1 MRKQR
6 GTAEPPARPPSTRPG
21 MAPWAAAGVAGALL
35 LVIAVALLGG
45 DAVYRVLGYSDPG
58 VVVRFGSTIARL
70 TADVSAAIALGGLA
84 FCAFFTSPQRSGGVT
99 AEGYAALRWGTR
111 GAWVWF
117 AASAVLVP
125 FQMSESSGLPPS
137 SVLAPGDFLGLLHAL
152 YEPKAW
158 VATALLALL
167 VAVGA
172 QRTLNWRPALGLGL
186 AACLGLL
193 PPVLVGHAGS
203 NAGHDYATN
212 AIVIH
217 VVAAALWLG
226 VLVMVARHL
235 RRGGSGAELVL
246 ARYRKLALGCWLV
259 LAASGL
265 VNVLV
270 LIPPEQLLGHG
281 YGILVLLT
289 LGLFLVLGAVGVLAR
304 RWASRSSAPGSAL
317 RLLGAELAIML
328 VTSGVSAGMTHVPP
342 PNYVAQ
348 DVTPSEVILGYELPG
363 APSLLNFLTAWRF
376 DLLLGTASVVLA
388 ALYLLGVR
396 RLRRRGDAWPV
407 GRTIAWLSG
416 CATVVVAT
424 SSGLGVYSSGMFSV
438 HMGVHMI
445 LNMLSPVLLVLGG
458 PITLALRAL
467 PPSGRDQPH
476 GPREWLLA
484 AVHSPVSRILAHPAV
499 ATVLFVGSFYALYFT
514 SLFEQAMSE
523 HWAHQLMN
531 VHFLVVG
538 YLYYWTVIGVD
549 PAPKPL
555 PHLARLG
562 MVFAVMPFH
571 AFFGVIVMS
580 MNEPIAENFF
590 RTLNL
595 PWAADLLADQNLA
608 GGIAWA
614 GGEAPLVLVLLALLT
629 QWSRHDQRE
638 GKRADRSG
646 DDELAAYNEM
656 LAKLAQNR
664 E

>member
-1 MRKQR
+1 MRKRR
-6 GTAEPPARPPSTRPG
+6 GTAERAARPRLT
-21 MAPWAAAGVAGALL
+21 PWIAAGVGGGLL
-35 LVIAVALLGG
+35 LVIAVVLLGG
-45 DAVYRVLGYSDPG
+45 DEVYRVLGYSDPG
-58 VVVRFGSTIARL
+58 VVVSFGSTIARM
-70 TADVSAAIALGGLA
+70 AVNVSAAIALGGLV
-84 FCAFFTSPQRSGGVT
+84 FCAFFTSPQRAGGVS
-99 AEGYAALRWGTR
+99 AEGYAALRWATR

-117 AASAVLVP
+117 AASALMIP
-125 FQMSESSGLPPS
+125 FQMSESSGLPLS
-137 SVLAPGDFLGLLHAL
+137 SVLAPGDFFGLLHAL

-158 VATALLALL
+158 VAAAILSLL
-167 VAVGA
+167 VAAGA
-172 QRTLNWRPALGLGL
+172 QRTLNWRPALGLS
-186 AACLGLL
+186 AVACLGLL
-193 PPVLVGHAGS
+193 PPVLVGHSGS
-203 NAGHDYATN
+203 NANHDYATN

-226 VLVMVARHL
+226 VLAMVARHL

-246 ARYRKLALGCWLV
+246 SRYRKLALGCWIV
-259 LAASGL
+259 LAASGA
-265 VNVLV
+265 VDALV
-270 LIPPEQLLGHG
+270 LIPPDQLLSNG
-281 YGILVLLT
+281 YGLLVLLAV
-289 LGLFLVLGAVGVLAR
+289 GLFLVLGGVGVLAR
-304 RWASRSSAPGSAL
+304 RWASRSGNTPGSAV
-317 RLLGAELAIML
+317 RLLGAELAILL
-328 VTSGVSAGMTHVPP
+328 VTSGVSAGMAHVPP
-342 PNYVAQ
+342 PNYLAQ
-348 DVTPSEVILGYELPG
+348 DVTPSEVILGYDLPG
-363 APSLLNFLTAWRF
+363 APGLLNFLTAWRF
-376 DLLLGTASVVLA
+376 DLLLGTATLVLA

-396 RLRRRGDAWPV
+396 RLRRRGDSWPV
-407 GRTIAWLSG
+407 GRTLAWVAG

-467 PPSGRDQPH
+467 TPSGRDQPH

-484 AVHSPVSRILAHPAV
+484 VVHSPVSRILAHPAV
-499 ATVLFVGSFYALYFT
+499 ATVLFVGSFYVLYFT
-514 SLFEQAMSE
+514 SLFEQAMAE
-523 HWAHQLMN
+523 HWAHELMN

-549 PAPKPL
+549 PAPKSL

-580 MNEPIAENFF
+580 MNDVIAENFF

-656 LAKLAQNR
+656 LAKLAENR
-664 E
+664 R